1 MSHPLPASP
10 ADKLALGT
18 SRLGVPA
25 GAGPRP
31 GPPADELAR
40 ALLQAARES
49 RLALVDTAPT
59 ESERLL
65 GQAWPFPSPFRV
77 IAKTLPLAEGLDR
90 VEARARRSL
99 ERMGL
104 PRGEAL
110 LVSSAADLV
119 GAEGRALWARLEK
132 LKADGFYRRIGF
144 CARMEDGPALIA
156 RRFTPDIVQIP
167 CSLLDQRPV
176 REGVLDSLAE
186 QGIEIHLRSVFLKGL
201 LFAPHDR
208 LAAAAPGAGQPLS
221 RIRRTLAEAGVDPMQ
236 AALGFALGRPEA
248 AAVIVGASSA
258 AELRAVVA
266 AACAPQPDLDWS
278 ALALDDPAVLSD
290 ARRVSSAA

>member
-1 MSHPLPASP
+1 MSLDPVASP

-18 SRLGVPA
+18 SRLG
-25 GAGPRP
+25 GPRP
-31 GPPADELAR
+31 GMPADELVR
-40 ALLQAARES
+40 ALLQAAKES
-49 RLALVDTAPT
+49 RVGLVDTAPA

-77 IAKTLPLAEGLDR
+77 IAKTLPLADGLDR

-119 GAEGRALWARLEK
+119 GAEGRALWARLER
-132 LKADGFYRRIGF
+132 LKAEGYYRRIGF
-144 CARMEDGPALIA
+144 CARMEDGPALMA
-156 RRFTPDIVQIP
+156 RRYGPDIVQIP

-176 REGVLDSLAE
+176 REGVLEALAE
-186 QGIEIHLRSVFLKGL
+186 QGVEVHLRSVFLKGL

-208 LAAAAPGAGQPLS
+208 LADAAPGAGQVLS
-221 RIRRTLAEAGVDPMQ
+221 RIRRTLAEAGADPMQ
-236 AALGFALGRPEA
+236 AALGFALNRPEA
-248 AAVIVGASSA
+248 SAVVVGAGSA

-266 AACAPQPDLDWS
+266 AACAPLPDLDWS
-278 ALALDDPAVLSD
+278 ALALDDPAVLSG